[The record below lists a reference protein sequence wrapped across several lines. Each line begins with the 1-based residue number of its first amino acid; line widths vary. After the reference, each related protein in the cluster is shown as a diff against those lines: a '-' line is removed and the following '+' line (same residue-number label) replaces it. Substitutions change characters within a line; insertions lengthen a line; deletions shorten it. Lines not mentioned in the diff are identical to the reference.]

1 VNCIHTVSLGAYLL
15 GSLEP
20 GERSSFERHL
30 GDCRI
35 CRDELVRLAPLPG
48 LLGQVDLAD
57 LQQPHEAATW
67 QQAAAP
73 PLDPKLEPERAP
85 DAPHPR
91 RRLALAAAGVLVVLL
106 IVAGV
111 LVPRLLEGTASPAV
125 APVTWSASDQT
136 TGAEATAAMAKQPWG
151 TEVQIKLN
159 GVPPG
164 LRCKLVVHD
173 QSGRSEVGGWWGTSY
188 TEGEQIPASTSFSA
202 DQIDYL
208 EVVADMRVLVTLR
221 R

>member
-1 VNCIHTVSLGAYLL
+1 VNCVHTVSLGAYLL

-30 GDCRI
+30 GDCRV

-48 LLGQVDLAD
+48 LLGQVNLAD
-57 LQQPHEAATW
+57 LQQPHEPVPW
-67 QQAAAP
+67 QQVAAP
-73 PLDPKLEPERAP
+73 PPAPERAP
-85 DAPHPR
+85 GSPGPR

-111 LVPRLLEGTASPAV
+111 LLPRLLDGTGSPAV

-136 TGAEATAAMAKQPWG
+136 TGAKATAAMAKQPWG
-151 TEVQIKLN
+151 TEVQLKLN

-208 EVVADMRVLVTLR
+208 EVIADMRVLVTLR